1 MAVMTYFKHCG
12 IKKDTL
18 SGYFIVGKGGTWVT
32 RNNLPSLTYQLLCRM
47 DSRLIEEFKNDIRIT
62 LIA

>member
-12 IKKDTL
+12 IKKNIL
-18 SGYFIVGKGGTWVT
+18 SGSFIVGKGGVWVT

-47 DSRLIEEFKNDIRIT
+47 DSELIEEFKNDMRTT